1 MTRKAVT
8 GLMLASLMLLCG
20 VTARAASGKADLQVS
35 SAAFQAGQA
44 IPAKYTCDGADLSP
58 PLMWS
63 GAPPNTRSWVLICED
78 PDAPQG
84 PFTHWLI
91 YGLPASVTELAEGAS
106 TSGSVSRSARQGL
119 NDFNRVGYGGP
130 CPPQGPAH
138 RYFFKLYALGNV
150 PDLKPGALKK
160 DLERAMKGHILA
172 EAQLMGRYQ
181 RKKG

>member
-130 CPPQGPAH
+130 CPPPGKAH
-138 RYFFKLYALGNV
+138 RYFFKLYALDTELSV
-150 PDLKPGALKK
+150 KSRATKKELLKAIDKHVLG
-160 DLERAMKGHILA
+160 EGS
-172 EAQLMGRYQ
+172 LMGTYQ
-181 RKKG
+181 RNR